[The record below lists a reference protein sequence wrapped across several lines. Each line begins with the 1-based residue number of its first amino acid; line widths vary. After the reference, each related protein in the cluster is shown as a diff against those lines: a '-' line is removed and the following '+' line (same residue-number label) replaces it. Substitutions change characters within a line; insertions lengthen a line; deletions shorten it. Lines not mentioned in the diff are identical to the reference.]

1 MLIRS
6 LWLVVAA
13 VGIAQGYKYEP
24 RGLSD
29 IIAAL
34 EGANG
39 KQHGG
44 QSQVTKEITK
54 TMTVTKAAPATLG
67 TAAVL
72 GTGNVQTVTVTAA
85 GLNMTQVETVTEQVT
100 QMVTQVITQM
110 VTQMVTSM
118 VTVTMMQTVPGKKI
132 LLGK

>member
-1 MLIRS
+1 
-6 LWLVVAA
+6 
-13 VGIAQGYKYEP
+13 
-24 RGLSD
+24 LSD

-72 GTGNVQTVTVTAA
+72 GTGKYVN
-85 GLNMTQVETVTEQVT
+85 
-100 QMVTQVITQM
+100 
-110 VTQMVTSM
+110 
-118 VTVTMMQTVPGKKI
+118 P
-132 LLGK
+132 LLHMKVLY